1 MMKVTTA
8 EIIRQLVSRGVFTE
22 KKDAEYQVGIKN
34 EQIVVNKNGSA
45 EIAYLGN
52 TLESVI
58 QLADMFK
65 KVGTKE
71 QQKQINA
78 ALADLVTITEMKH
91 KTDWLVAIVC
101 SEVIAAGII
110 CITMLGY
117 YFWRLFL

>member
-71 QQKQINA
+71 QQEQINA
-78 ALADLVTITEMKH
+78 ALTDLVTIGDRWNE
-91 KTDWLVAIVC
+91 A
-101 SEVIAAGII
+101 
-110 CITMLGY
+110 
-117 YFWRLFL
+117 

>member
-78 ALADLVTITEMKH
+78 ALADLVTIGDYWNE
-91 KTDWLVAIVC
+91 A
-101 SEVIAAGII
+101 
-110 CITMLGY
+110 
-117 YFWRLFL
+117 

>member
-78 ALADLVTITEMKH
+78 ALADLVTIGDRWNE
-91 KTDWLVAIVC
+91 A
-101 SEVIAAGII
+101 
-110 CITMLGY
+110 
-117 YFWRLFL
+117 

>member
-8 EIIRQLVSRGVFTE
+8 EIIRQLVSRGVFTV

-78 ALADLVTITEMKH
+78 ALADLVTIG
-91 KTDWLVAIVC
+91 D
-101 SEVIAAGII
+101 
-110 CITMLGY
+110 Y
-117 YFWRLFL
+117 

>member
-78 ALADLVTITEMKH
+78 ALADLVTIG
-91 KTDWLVAIVC
+91 D
-101 SEVIAAGII
+101 
-110 CITMLGY
+110 Y
-117 YFWRLFL
+117 

>member
-71 QQKQINA
+71 QQEQIDA
-78 ALADLVTITEMKH
+78 ALTDLVTIGDRWNE
-91 KTDWLVAIVC
+91 A
-101 SEVIAAGII
+101 
-110 CITMLGY
+110 
-117 YFWRLFL
+117 

>member
-71 QQKQINA
+71 QQEQINA
-78 ALADLVTITEMKH
+78 ALADLVTIG
-91 KTDWLVAIVC
+91 D
-101 SEVIAAGII
+101 
-110 CITMLGY
+110 Y
-117 YFWRLFL
+117 

>member
-1 MMKVTTA
+1 MKVTTA

-78 ALADLVTITEMKH
+78 ALADLVTIGDRWNE
-91 KTDWLVAIVC
+91 A
-101 SEVIAAGII
+101 
-110 CITMLGY
+110 
-117 YFWRLFL
+117 